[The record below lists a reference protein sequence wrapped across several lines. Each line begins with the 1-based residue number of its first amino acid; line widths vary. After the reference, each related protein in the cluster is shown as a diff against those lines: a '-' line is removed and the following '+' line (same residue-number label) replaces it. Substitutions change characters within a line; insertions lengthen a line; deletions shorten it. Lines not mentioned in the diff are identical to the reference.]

1 MRGRHWAVY
10 VQITS
15 ESQIYLQKGCLIYN
29 RLHGHH
35 KATVKK
41 KFFADFP
48 WINFIW
54 IFKIIKKTVIIIEWI
69 KWKNKF
75 IKNKKLYFY
84 FNRQMRRKIFINWL
98 MINFIFDSFCVHLRF
113 PLYFKFSILINHIQD
128 SAEMLLKWFK
138 DKILI

>member
-1 MRGRHWAVY
+1 M
-10 VQITS
+10 
-15 ESQIYLQKGCLIYN
+15 K
-29 RLHGHH
+29 
-35 KATVKK
+35 
-41 KFFADFP
+41 
-48 WINFIW
+48 
-54 IFKIIKKTVIIIEWI
+54 

-113 PLYFKFSILINHIQD
+113 PLNFKFSILINHIQD